1 MLPCKQVQKSSRAFQ
16 KLHVLFLCIT
26 LAGQF
31 SSVQSCQHQACR
43 SSMLTASVTQWEPVS
58 AACNLQSPD
67 QRRLQY
73 FEMAVPAVSS
83 HLLNVDCSPL
93 GDVQGD
99 VLLRG
104 GPCSTSATVQLGCA
118 RQDLHIQTTC
128 NQTHTHMYRQ
138 TSRQTYKPDTQ
149 THRHTKRQTDR
160 NTDKLSDTYR
170 QVSCYTKHTSDKQP
184 GRHVSHQHADE
195 STQITCQWGHS
206 SIMRRILPMPW
217 YT

>member
-1 MLPCKQVQKSSRAFQ
+1 MRMMQSKSGQKAA
-16 KLHVLFLCIT
+16 LV
-26 LAGQF
+26 
-31 SSVQSCQHQACR
+31 
-43 SSMLTASVTQWEPVS
+43 SMLTASATRLESDS
-58 AACNLQSPD
+58 AACSYLLNTRCSICGGCRDLLNVNCKTS
-67 QRRLQY
+67 RGC
-73 FEMAVPAVSS
+73 VSS

-93 GDVQGD
+93 GDVQGY

-104 GPCSTSATVQLGCA
+104 GYRDAAAAIQLGCA

-149 THRHTKRQTDR
+149 THRRTKRQTDR

-206 SIMRRILPMPW
+206 SIMRHILPMPW